1 MIGQGQDDPS
11 KVSAQL
17 PVTGLP
23 GQNVSHVNVPI
34 FPEGDPRNQ
43 GGPVGLP
50 GDYEV
55 TFTFNRP
62 GYPLVPEKSITSSDN
77 LEGDS
82 HLKITDIFRL
92 EASVDGVKYT
102 FEGKPNSRGFLAS
115 LTVHGHA
122 ASLKDARDKFYRA
135 LAPMLSNCSL
145 RWDVPLVIYQV
156 DVTEIRRGTRQI
168 TNRNPFSEVA
178 INGIVGFPI
187 TKELMTYGAVYREAL
202 TSESTTYQ
210 FLCYYRLIES
220 MQARRKRLERDF
232 LKQGKKYVIP
242 VEVYPYTQLEA
253 ITWLNAIFPVK
264 PAQWDE
270 MTIQCILVPEARGRK
285 FRVIVEEELKG
296 IRDNIAH
303 TLLQREAEMVL
314 MDDHLSQEKVE
325 KWLPPI
331 KCIARAMLKNDFG
344 AALS

>member
-1 MIGQGQDDPS
+1 M
-11 KVSAQL
+11 
-17 PVTGLP
+17 
-23 GQNVSHVNVPI
+23 
-34 FPEGDPRNQ
+34 
-43 GGPVGLP
+43 
-50 GDYEV
+50 
-55 TFTFNRP
+55 
-62 GYPLVPEKSITSSDN
+62 
-77 LEGDS
+77 
-82 HLKITDIFRL
+82 
-92 EASVDGVKYT
+92 DGVKCT

-115 LTVHGHA
+115 LTVYGHA
-122 ASLKDARDKFYRA
+122 ANLKDAHDRFYRA
-135 LAPMLSNCSL
+135 LVPTLSNFSL

-156 DVTEIRRGTRQI
+156 DVKESRRGTRQI
-168 TNRNPFSEVA
+168 TNRSPFSEVA
-178 INGIVGFPI
+178 INGVFGVPI

-232 LKQGKKYVIP
+232 LKQSQTYAIP
-242 VEVYPYTQLEA
+242 VEVYPSTQLEA
-253 ITWLNAIFPVK
+253 IRWLNAIFPVK

-270 MTIQCILVPEARGRK
+270 MAIQCILIPEARGKR
-285 FRVIVEEELKG
+285 FSVIVEGELKN

-314 MDDHLSQEKVE
+314 LDDYLSQEKVE

-344 AALS
+344 AELS